1 MTDQKYLL
9 GALAILLL
17 VIVCDVGWGFIKKR
31 GRYILKKNIN
41 GLRPMLAVIWSAYLL
56 LGMVVLVSP
65 IVRWV
70 RPQLLKYPEGS
81 TSYLIVS
88 WVPDVFVLSALC
100 LVGVVIVRSFQP
112 WFKYTDTELDL
123 LRKEEERLWGRIR
136 RIVPWLR
143 K

>member
-1 MTDQKYLL
+1 MTDGKYLL

-17 VIVCDVGWGFIKKR
+17 VIVCDVSWGFIKKR

-41 GLRPMLAVIWSAYLL
+41 GLRPMLVIIWSAYFL
-56 LGMVVLVSP
+56 LGAAALVSP
-65 IVRWV
+65 IVKWV

-81 TSYLIVS
+81 TSYLTVS
-88 WVPDVFVLSALC
+88 WLPDVFVLSALY
-100 LVGVVIVRSFQP
+100 LVGIVIVRSFQP

-123 LRKEEERLWGRIR
+123 LRKDKERLWGEIR